1 MSIVRCTAYPFRYA
15 EEAYAESA
23 DEADAL
29 ELFDSSLYTGMFS
42 IDFDTRRAGRPC
54 LDGTG
59 RKRNLAQQIGKA
71 WQARPVY
78 CRKTGA
84 YEVGGWNV
92 AGANC
97 GHESAVFSP
106 PFPMEDR
113 ERVFAVLDALQSD
126 GFLPVDGFT
135 IHMIPAEPNRQ
146 TILNMCNILQS
157 RSELIAQGLCCLAIA
172 WTRTE
177 STASWEKKPRWCGRR
192 SHCTSTDIRTMAFEL
207 FNQGMGYQKI
217 AEAITAAGGKRM
229 RGSTAFS
236 ASSIQSIVDNEIYVG
251 DRMLQKRPP
260 QHYLTKKPDPN
271 AQYQTYYWRD
281 THEGIIDRKTWEKA
295 QTVLDARKRD
305 RISGVYKKTPATH
318 FLYGKV
324 FCARCGAPYKRRTL
338 SGGTADGAPVYHKV
352 WNCRERQKGKAGNG
366 CRNTSVAEEELLR
379 GISDALGWEWKGAE
393 VFDTERFLREVQ
405 AVHLENGAVSVQK
418 WTQRVSA

>member
-54 LDGTG
+54 LDGAG

-146 TILNMCNILQS
+146 TILNMCNILRS
-157 RSELIAQGLCCLAIA
+157 RSELIAQALRLQ
-172 WTRTE
+172 E
-177 STASWEKKPRWCGRR
+177 
-192 SHCTSTDIRTMAFEL
+192 EL
-207 FNQGMGYQKI
+207 RFCI
-217 AEAITAAGGKRM
+217 AEDL
-229 RGSTAFS
+229 AF
-236 ASSIQSIVDNEIYVG
+236 
-251 DRMLQKRPP
+251 
-260 QHYLTKKPDPN
+260 
-271 AQYQTYYWRD
+271 
-281 THEGIIDRKTWEKA
+281 
-295 QTVLDARKRD
+295 TVMLDAFA
-305 RISGVYKKTPATH
+305 I
-318 FLYGKV
+318 L
-324 FCARCGAPYKRRTL
+324 
-338 SGGTADGAPVYHKV
+338 
-352 WNCRERQKGKAGNG
+352 E
-366 CRNTSVAEEELLR
+366 
-379 GISDALGWEWKGAE
+379 
-393 VFDTERFLREVQ
+393 TEACL
-405 AVHLENGAVSVQK
+405 
-418 WTQRVSA
+418 